1 MPEKNTAI
9 KLNYKQT
16 KTNQNMKKLIETLR
30 KRNTSS
36 YGRFVISIEIEGE
49 TLKTTTTNTMAID
62 TAFDDCYDDHDNTG
76 NYYESQKEA
85 QIELINEI
93 LRNNE
98 I

>member
-1 MPEKNTAI
+1 MKN
-9 KLNYKQT
+9 
-16 KTNQNMKKLIETLR
+16 LIETLR

-36 YGRFVISIEIEGE
+36 YGRFLISIELEGE
-49 TLKTTTTNTMAID
+49 TLKTTTTNGMAID
-62 TAFDDCYDDHDNTG
+62 AAFDDCYDDCDNTG
-76 NYYESQKEA
+76 RYFKTQEEA